1 MKIKSNITDKTRYS
15 YAGNWSDFEKYS
27 TVGYDINR
35 DANGMAKLFENTQ
48 LNTHVLRLLVDSW
61 DKLAKDI
68 KEVYFLRSKKSA
80 RRMHL
85 AISAFFVDADG
96 NTFVLTNAQ

>member
-1 MKIKSNITDKTRYS
+1 MKIKSNITDKTHYS

-27 TVGYDINR
+27 TVGWDING
-35 DANGMAKLFENTQ
+35 DPYGLAKLFQNTQ
-48 LNTHVLRLLVDSW
+48 LNTHVLRLMADSW

-80 RRMHL
+80 RRMRL
-85 AISAFFVDADG
+85 AISAFFVDHDG

>member
-1 MKIKSNITDKTRYS
+1 MKIKSNITEKTHYS

-27 TVGYDINR
+27 TVGYDING
-35 DANGMAKLFENTQ
+35 DATGLAELFKNTQ

-80 RRMHL
+80 KRMRL